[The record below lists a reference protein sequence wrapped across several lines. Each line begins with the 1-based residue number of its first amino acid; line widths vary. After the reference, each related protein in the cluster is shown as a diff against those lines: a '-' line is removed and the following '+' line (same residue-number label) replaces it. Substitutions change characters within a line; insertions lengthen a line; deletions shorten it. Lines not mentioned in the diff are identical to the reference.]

1 MKTTNV
7 AIFASGNGT
16 NCENI
21 IKHFAGSEEV
31 KIKFVLS
38 NRSSAF
44 ALVRAQQLGVETIV
58 VDSIQLKDESTMMD
72 ILQSHS
78 IDYIVLAGFL
88 PIVPSY
94 IVNSFPNH
102 IVNIHPSLLPKFGG
116 KGMWGHHVHEA
127 VKAAG
132 EAETGITI
140 HFVNDECDSGTIIKQ
155 FKVSLSPDDTAKDIE
170 EKVHNLEMTHFPKV
184 LECIFSNKF
193 A

>member
-78 IDYIVLAGFL
+78 IDYIILAGFL

-155 FKVSLSPDDTAKDIE
+155 FKVSLSPDDTAEDIE

>member
-78 IDYIVLAGFL
+78 IDYIILAGFL

-127 VKAAG
+127 VKVAG

>member
-78 IDYIVLAGFL
+78 IDYIILAGFL

>member
-58 VDSIQLKDESTMMD
+58 VDSFQLKDESTMMD

-102 IVNIHPSLLPKFGG
+102 IVNIHPSLLPKYGG

-127 VKAAG
+127 VKAVG
-132 EAETGITI
+132 ETETGITI
-140 HFVNDECDSGTIIKQ
+140 HFVNEECDSGTIIKQ
-155 FKVSLSPDDTAKDIE
+155 FKVALSPDDTAEDIE

>member
-127 VKAAG
+127 VKAVG
-132 EAETGITI
+132 ETETGITI

-155 FKVSLSPDDTAKDIE
+155 FKVSLSPDDTAEDIE

>member
-88 PIVPSY
+88 PIVPTY

-102 IVNIHPSLLPKFGG
+102 IVNIHPSLLPKYGG

-127 VKAAG
+127 VKAVG
-132 EAETGITI
+132 ETETGITI

-155 FKVSLSPDDTAKDIE
+155 FKVSLSPDDTAEDIE

>member
-78 IDYIVLAGFL
+78 IDYIILAGFL

-155 FKVSLSPDDTAKDIE
+155 FKVPLSPDDTAKDIE